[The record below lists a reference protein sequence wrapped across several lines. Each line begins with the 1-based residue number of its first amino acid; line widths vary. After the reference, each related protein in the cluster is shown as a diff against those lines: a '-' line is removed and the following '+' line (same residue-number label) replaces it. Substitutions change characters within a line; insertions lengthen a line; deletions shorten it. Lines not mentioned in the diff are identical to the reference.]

1 MIRGKKTAKRK
12 LNNIFM
18 RFIAVIILICYLFNG
33 MTFVQATAKQ
43 EVDAEATQA
52 DIKVTE
58 IDLGDYQTE
67 MKVGE
72 KQLLSITTL
81 PSDATNQTLDFQS
94 SDESVATINGMGRIN
109 AISEGNT
116 NITVKCGDIEN
127 GFSLSVISSVVAV
140 TDIEIGYYDLEM
152 EIGKTQTLLTTVLP
166 TSATNQTITYSSSD
180 TSIATVLSTGEIK
193 ALAKGVVTITAS
205 AENISKDIKI
215 TVKEEA
221 KVKAEQID
229 LGDYQDTM
237 AIGEKQL
244 LSATVLPTDT
254 TEQTLSYKSSNEEV
268 ATVNELGR
276 ITAIAVGKT
285 KITISCGGV
294 SNSFSLTVKKT
305 NDIEVTDIEI
315 GNYEDEMT
323 VDKTQTLSA
332 TVKPSNATDTTI
344 TYSSNNTGI
353 ATVLSSGEV
362 KAIAKGNVII
372 TVKAGEITKEIPITV
387 KVATT
392 KIELN
397 NNYVVL
403 KPKEEFTLKASALPS
418 DAVQSMTYE
427 VVDKDIATITSNGTV
442 QAKSIGTTSVIV
454 SNGDLSVA
462 VTVIVN
468 ESGTA
473 DQTMIENATKQVV
486 SSTNQ
491 TLSGEEA
498 EVVEAIRD
506 ESNVNDIELTVKN
519 CQVLSKNIL
528 KALYE
533 TGKTILITGDGYTI
547 HLKGT
552 DIVNYENELIT
563 QINFEKKD
571 KAIEFFINEN
581 KNLPGKITLE
591 IEESGFKYLYIYNE
605 TKEKFQQ
612 LKIKDIIRFE
622 LDMHGKY
629 MITQEKIN
637 SISISIVVIVLVVAI
652 LLGLTITYIAVKK
665 QYWFW

>member
-18 RFIAVIILICYLFNG
+18 RFIAVLILICYLFNG
-33 MTFVQATAKQ
+33 MTLVQATAKQ
-43 EVDAEATQA
+43 EADAEATQA

-72 KQLLSITTL
+72 KQLLSITPL
-81 PSDATNQTLDFQS
+81 PSDATNQTLTFQS
-94 SDESVATINGMGRIN
+94 SDETVATINGMGRIN
-109 AISEGNT
+109 AISEGST
-116 NITVKCGDIEN
+116 TITVKCGDIEN
-127 GFSLSVISSVVAV
+127 GFSLSVISGEVAV

-166 TSATNQTITYSSSD
+166 TSATNQTVTYSSSD
-180 TSIATVLSTGEIK
+180 TSIATILSTGEIK

-205 AENISKDIKI
+205 AGNISKDIKL

-221 KVKAEQID
+221 KVKAKQID

-285 KITISCGGV
+285 KITISCGEV

-315 GNYEDEMT
+315 GNYEEEMI
-323 VDKTQTLSA
+323 VDKTQTITA
-332 TVKPSNATDTTI
+332 TVMPSNATDTTI
-344 TYSSNNTGI
+344 TYSSSNTGI

-403 KPKEEFTLKASALPS
+403 KPMEEFTLKASALPT

-462 VTVIVN
+462 ATVIVN

-491 TLSGEEA
+491 TLSGVEA

-519 CQVLSKNIL
+519 CRVLSKNIL

-533 TGKTILITGDGYTI
+533 TGKTIIITGDGYTI

-581 KNLPGKITLE
+581 KNLPGKFTLE

-605 TKEKFQQ
+605 AKEKFQQ

>member
-33 MTFVQATAKQ
+33 MTLVQATAKQ
-43 EVDAEATQA
+43 EADAEATQA

-81 PSDATNQTLDFQS
+81 PSDATNQTLAFQS
-94 SDESVATINGMGRIN
+94 SDETVATINGMGRIN

-116 NITVKCGDIEN
+116 TITVKCGDIEN
-127 GFSLSVISSVVAV
+127 GFSLSVISGEVAV

-166 TSATNQTITYSSSD
+166 TSATNQTVTYSSSD
-180 TSIATVLSTGEIK
+180 TSIATILSTGEIK
-193 ALAKGVVTITAS
+193 ALAKGAVTITAS
-205 AENISKDIKI
+205 AGNISKDIKL

-221 KVKAEQID
+221 KVQAKQID

-285 KITISCGGV
+285 KITISCGEI

-344 TYSSNNTGI
+344 TYSSSNTGI

-387 KVATT
+387 KIATT

-403 KPKEEFTLKASALPS
+403 KPMEEFTLKASALPT

-462 VTVIVN
+462 ATVIVN

-491 TLSGEEA
+491 TLSGVEA

-519 CQVLSKNIL
+519 CRVLSKNIL

-533 TGKTILITGDGYTI
+533 TGKTIIITGDGYTI

-581 KNLPGKITLE
+581 KNLPGKFTLE

-605 TKEKFQQ
+605 AKEKFQQ

>member
-1 MIRGKKTAKRK
+1 
-12 LNNIFM
+12 
-18 RFIAVIILICYLFNG
+18 
-33 MTFVQATAKQ
+33 MTFVQATQKQ
-43 EVDAEATQA
+43 EIAAETTQA

-72 KQLLSITTL
+72 KQLLSITAL
-81 PSDATNQTLDFQS
+81 PSDATNQTLTFQS
-94 SDESVATINGMGRIN
+94 SDESVATINGMGRIST
-109 AISEGNT
+109 ISEGST

-127 GFSLSVISSVVAV
+127 GFSLNVISDEVAV
-140 TDIEIGYYDLEM
+140 TDIEIGYYDSEM
-152 EIGKTQTLLTTVLP
+152 KIGKTQTLLTTVLP
-166 TSATNQTITYSSSD
+166 TSATNQTVTYSSSD
-180 TSIATVLSTGEIK
+180 TSIATILSTGEIK
-193 ALAKGVVTITAS
+193 AIAKGAVTITAS
-205 AENISKDIKI
+205 AGSIVKNIKI

-237 AIGEKQL
+237 VIGEKQL
-244 LSATVLPTDT
+244 LSVIVLPTDT
-254 TEQTLSYKSSNEEV
+254 TDQALSYKSGNEEV

-276 ITAIAVGKT
+276 ITAIAAGET
-285 KITISCGGV
+285 KITISCGGIF
-294 SNSFSLTVKKT
+294 NSFSLTIKKT

-315 GNYEDEMT
+315 GNYEEEMT
-323 VDKTQTLSA
+323 VDKTQTISA
-332 TVKPSNATDTTI
+332 TVKPSNATDATI
-344 TYSSNNTGI
+344 TYSSNNTEI

-372 TVKAGEITKEIPITV
+372 TVKAGEITKEIPIAV

-418 DAVQSMTYE
+418 DAVQSITYE
-427 VVDKDIATITSNGTV
+427 VVDKDIAIITSNGTL

-473 DQTMIENATKQVV
+473 DQATIENATKQAV

-491 TLSGEEA
+491 TLVGVEA
-498 EVVEAIRD
+498 EVVEAIRN
-506 ESNVNDIELTVKN
+506 ESNVNDIELTVTN

-533 TGKTILITGDGYTI
+533 TGKTILIKGDGYTI

-563 QINFEKKD
+563 QIDFEKKEQ
-571 KAIEFFINEN
+571 AIEFYLNEN

-591 IEESGFKYLYIYNE
+591 IEKSGFRYLYIYNE
-605 TKEKFQQ
+605 TKEKYQQ
-612 LKIKDIIRFE
+612 LKTKNMSGLE
-622 LDMHGKY
+622 LDMHGRY

-637 SISISIVVIVLVVAI
+637 SISISIVVIGLVVVII
-652 LLGLTITYIAVKK
+652 LSLIITYIVVKK